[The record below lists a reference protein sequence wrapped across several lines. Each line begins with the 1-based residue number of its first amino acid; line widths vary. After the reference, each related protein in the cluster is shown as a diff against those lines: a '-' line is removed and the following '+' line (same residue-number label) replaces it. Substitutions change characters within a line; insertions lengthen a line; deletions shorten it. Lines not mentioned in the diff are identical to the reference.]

1 MFFNQYYKV
10 CTSTSLYLFSRN
22 RLVWLKLDY
31 IASRMAEVP
40 EAKNNHDA
48 FTRHGYC
55 IAIQFYFV
63 RSYFIC
69 ICSLISPGFHLCR
82 HHSGISL

>member
-1 MFFNQYYKV
+1 MFLASIRMFV
-10 CTSTSLYLFSRN
+10 LLYTYFAG
-22 RLVWLKLDY
+22 
-31 IASRMAEVP
+31 IAWTGLHWITLHQGWQKCLQE
-40 EAKNNHDA
+40 KNNHDA

-63 RSYFIC
+63 RSCFISV
-69 ICSLISPGFHLCR
+69 CSVISPGFHPCR